1 MKKTDKLDI
10 QKEKKFD
17 AINKYI
23 IFLEYSKMRAVRR
36 AIKNIFHFINVM
48 HMPI

>member
-23 IFLEYSKMRAVRR
+23 IFLEYSKKRVVQR
-36 AIKNIFHFINVM
+36 NISFYQCHAYPNLNS
-48 HMPI
+48 

>member
-1 MKKTDKLDI
+1 M

-23 IFLEYSKMRAVRR
+23 IFLEYSKMRVVKR
-36 AIKNIFHFINVM
+36 AKKYISFYQCHAYPNLNS
-48 HMPI
+48 